1 MKVVLDTNVVLSS
14 LGSRSPLRWLFE
26 AFLHQRFIMLV
37 STEIL
42 LEHEEILAEL
52 WIDCKS
58 EFVTLKLLSAQ
69 KNLNC
74 CLQANSLYFPLLQY
88 CFSFVRRW
96 I

>member
-52 WIDCKS
+52 WID
-58 EFVTLKLLSAQ
+58 
-69 KNLNC
+69 
-74 CLQANSLYFPLLQY
+74 
-88 CFSFVRRW
+88 
-96 I
+96 